1 MATKFS
7 VHDIC
12 VDEETFSRKS
22 TVRLGSS
29 GDIKFQTPTK
39 SGVDNVIELPIYEA
53 YRIIKPQ
60 TIRNCLESED
70 YDRKNGLNLKKRV
83 KGDFNILT
91 MEYRE
96 KNEMPSEKMVYALS
110 DMQYNHTDVVTTP
123 SWFDLITKKDHV
135 KTDLYIKLS
144 GAYMDAASVRNH
156 KPIIGTIPQSIPPEK
171 LENVIKFYI
180 DRDVTS
186 FMIDSHSRTLI
197 NGMWIRTLNRS
208 LGKYDIEKESILYSI
223 NAFQGRVPKNKTSIE
238 AKDFIGFAE
247 GIDIIGGKH
256 ATGYYGQD
264 RNDKNTTTF
273 ARMFDTETYNYE
285 KILCSVDEKKKLNEQ
300 SVRVQHEEFSNV
312 RDVITDG
319 KVKELLIEKNISKE
333 TLNSIFSSKG
343 PKRSTLDDFI

>member
-1 MATKFS
+1 
-7 VHDIC
+7 
-12 VDEETFSRKS
+12 
-22 TVRLGSS
+22 
-29 GDIKFQTPTK
+29 
-39 SGVDNVIELPIYEA
+39 
-53 YRIIKPQ
+53 
-60 TIRNCLESED
+60 
-70 YDRKNGLNLKKRV
+70 
-83 KGDFNILT
+83 
-91 MEYRE
+91 
-96 KNEMPSEKMVYALS
+96 
-110 DMQYNHTDVVTTP
+110 MQYNHTDVVTTP

-135 KTDLYIKLS
+135 ETDLYIELS
-144 GAYMDAASVRNH
+144 GTYLYAASVRNH

-186 FMIDSHSRTLI
+186 FMIDSHGRTLI
-197 NGMWIRTLNRS
+197 SGMWIRTLNRS

-223 NAFQGRVPKNKTSIE
+223 NAFQGKVPKNETSIE

-264 RNDKNTTTF
+264 RNDKNTMTF
-273 ARMFDTETYNYE
+273 ARMFDPETYNYE
-285 KILCSVDEKKKLNEQ
+285 KIPCSVDERKELNGQ

-319 KVKELLIEKNISKE
+319 KVKNLLMEKNISKE

-343 PKRSTLDDFI
+343 PKYSTLDDFI